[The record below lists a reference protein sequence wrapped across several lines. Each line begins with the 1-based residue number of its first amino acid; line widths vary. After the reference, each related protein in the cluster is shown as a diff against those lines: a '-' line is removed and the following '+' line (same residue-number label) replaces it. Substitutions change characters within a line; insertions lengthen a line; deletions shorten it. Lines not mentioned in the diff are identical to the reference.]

1 MSYQNRTVALKGN
14 KQILTGNVVKE
25 GNAAPDFKAVEL
37 DMRQFEFSK
46 TSGKIRIISAVS
58 SLDTPVCDRETR
70 RFNEEAAK
78 LGTDVEI
85 ITISMDLPFAQRRWC
100 GAAGIDKV
108 KVLSDYRDRSFGHAY
123 GVLVEE
129 SKLLAR
135 AVFIV
140 DRNGILRYLQLVDD
154 ISHEPDYQS
163 VLQAAK
169 TLL

>member
-1 MSYQNRTVALKGN
+1 
-14 KQILTGNVVKE
+14 
-25 GNAAPDFKAVEL
+25 
-37 DMRQFEFSK
+37 
-46 TSGKIRIISAVS
+46 
-58 SLDTPVCDRETR
+58 
-70 RFNEEAAK
+70 
-78 LGTDVEI
+78 
-85 ITISMDLPFAQRRWC
+85 MDLPFAQRRWC

-169 TLL
+169 ALL

>member
-1 MSYQNRTVALKGN
+1 
-14 KQILTGNVVKE
+14 
-25 GNAAPDFKAVEL
+25 
-37 DMRQFEFSK
+37 
-46 TSGKIRIISAVS
+46 
-58 SLDTPVCDRETR
+58 
-70 RFNEEAAK
+70 
-78 LGTDVEI
+78 
-85 ITISMDLPFAQRRWC
+85 MDLPFAQRRWC

>member
-1 MSYQNRTVALKGN
+1 MSYQNRTVALNGI
-14 KQILTGNVVKE
+14 KQILTGNIVKE
-25 GNAAPDFKAVEL
+25 GSAAPDFKAVEL
-37 DMRQFEFSK
+37 DMSQFEFSK
-46 TSGKIRIISAVS
+46 TSGKIRIISAVG
-58 SLDTPVCDRETR
+58 SLDTSVCDRETR

-78 LGTDVEI
+78 LGSEVEI

-123 GVLVEE
+123 GVLIEE

-140 DRNGILRYLQLVDD
+140 DRKGILRYLQLVDD

-169 TLL
+169 ALL